1 MNILLN
7 NNDFNI
13 ENVFLMENKENIIMN
28 GIFVKILYSSEYF
41 IMNGIYIDF
50 PIQHY
55 ERKNFTPL
63 YISNIRHIQCSTQ
76 PFMEKNNV
84 HNQKYNDKNVL
95 FFDIEKNKEL
105 ILQFSKLENSII
117 DFYMKSKNIKNKK
130 MVNNINTQLK
140 NGMIKY
146 YNYKHLNGLH
156 LCKFTD
162 SISKKITDKCDS
174 DCHFHIQNGMNKFY
188 IKISGIWETPIEVGI
203 TYKII
208 YY

>member
-41 IMNGIYIDF
+41 TMNGIYMNF

-55 ERKNFTPL
+55 EKKHFPPL
-63 YISNIRHIQCSTQ
+63 YISNIRSYTD
-76 PFMEKNNV
+76 KDSL
-84 HNQKYNDKNVL
+84 HNQKHNDKNVL
-95 FFDIEKNKEL
+95 FFDIEKNKDL
-105 ILQFSKLENSII
+105 ISQFSKLESVIL

-130 MVNNINTQLK
+130 VVNNISTQLK

-146 YNYKHLNGLH
+146 YNYKYLNGLH

-162 SISKKITDKCDS
+162 FISKKMTDTCDS
-174 DCHFHIQNGMNKFY
+174 ECLCQIQNGMNHFY